1 VVDLATRQEFD
12 LILMDFQM
20 PVLDGLS
27 ATRRI
32 REQEDATGRRR
43 VPVIAM
49 TASVLPEH
57 RRASVEVGMD
67 GFATKPVDWVALSHE
82 IARVLGLASGQG
94 GTDAAPQLERQV
106 LNRVAGVNR
115 WAGKDEA
122 WREALEHFHS
132 QHAMLPQFL
141 RGFLETA
148 DYPSLRMLAHKARGV
163 AANLGLEL
171 LADALAELEQLAE
184 GEKGQLLA
192 GVALLPEALAKVEA
206 AHAAALPMI
215 RAERPAAGN
224 APAPVEGA
232 ADLPRALRAGK
243 VLREALARGALDD
256 AALAGLAAA
265 LSGHPV
271 AARITQVQAAL
282 ADFDFDL
289 AQQQLDAALS
299 ALGALAAP
307 DEQDNTTPQE
317 TM

>member
-1 VVDLATRQEFD
+1 VVDLAGRQEFD
-12 LILMDFQM
+12 LVLMDFQM

-32 REQEDATGRRR
+32 REQEQATGRAR

-57 RRASVEVGMD
+57 RRASAEVGMD
-67 GFATKPVDWVALSHE
+67 GFASKPVDWVTLSHE
-82 IARVLGLASGQG
+82 IARVLGLGSGNPH
-94 GTDAAPQLERQV
+94 AEIAPVLERHV
-106 LNRVAGVNR
+106 LNRVAGLNR
-115 WAGKDEA
+115 WGGKGDA
-122 WREALEHFHS
+122 YREALEHFHS

-141 RGFLETA
+141 QGFLASA

-163 AANLGLEL
+163 GANIGLEL

-184 GEKGQLLA
+184 GEKGQALA

-206 AHAAALPMI
+206 AHAAAILAI
-215 RAERPAAGN
+215 RAERPAASN
-224 APAPVEGA
+224 APAAPQSAV
-232 ADLPRALRAGK
+232 DLPRALCAGRM
-243 VLREALARGALDD
+243 LRDALNRGALDD

-271 AARITQVQAAL
+271 AARVTQVQAAL

-289 AQQQLDAALS
+289 AQQQLDAALE
-299 ALGALAAP
+299 ALAEHDDA
-307 DEQDNTTPQE
+307 
-317 TM
+317 